1 MTDTPDPIAEV
12 VQGPVIETVPPTK
25 RASPMLPVLG
35 GVVAAVVG
43 FGLAQVVPG
52 GWPMGDDAATTTT
65 LAAQS
70 QELAALKETVRQLAD
85 TGAATQLADLAARV
99 AAAEAGLGAL
109 APVDLAG
116 LTGRVDDLD
125 RRVAELALRPSGA
138 GTMDQAALTALQT
151 AVAELKSEGIPAAAL
166 AQAAQE
172 VDAKLA
178 DANARIAAI
187 TDEAKGI
194 AKSATQRAA
203 LTQILAALDSGA
215 PYTSALANLGDV
227 TLPESIAAYAQS
239 GLPSLQSLR
248 DSFANYA
255 RLALEASLQANPGQ
269 SWSERIAIFLRVQT
283 GARSLTLREGTDP
296 DALLSQAEA
305 ALAKGDVTAALTA
318 LDQLPPE
325 GQSAMVAWRVTAMI
339 RQEAATALQAL
350 LAASEL

>member
-12 VQGPVIETVPPTK
+12 VQEPVNETVPPAR
-25 RASPMLPVLG
+25 RASAVLPVLG
-35 GVVAAVVG
+35 GIVAAVIG
-43 FGLAQVVPG
+43 FGLAQVVPS
-52 GWPMGDDAATTTT
+52 GWPVGGDAATTTT
-65 LAAQS
+65 LAMQTE
-70 QELAALKETVRQLAD
+70 ELAALKETVRQLSE
-85 TGAATQLADLAARV
+85 TETATQIADLAERV
-99 AAAEAGLGAL
+99 AKVEAGLGAIGS
-109 APVDLAG
+109 VDLAG

-138 GTMDQAALTALQT
+138 GTMDQAALTALQA
-151 AVAELKSEGIPAAAL
+151 AVAELKSQGIPAAAL

-187 TDEAKGI
+187 TDEANGI
-194 AKSATQRAA
+194 ARSATQRAA

-215 PYTSALANLGDV
+215 PYASAMANLGDV
-227 TLPESIAAYAQS
+227 TLPESLATYAQS

-248 DSFANYA
+248 DGFPEFA

-305 ALAKGDVTAALTA
+305 ALAKGDVAAALTA

-325 GQSAMVAWRVTAMI
+325 GQAAMAAWRETALV